1 MGPCSLQAEVVGF
14 RSEANLPGWL
24 HACSKQNR
32 MDISRPDLKVKK
44 RRRQIVTMAVAVIA
58 LGILAGIVRR
68 LKPAAPTVDRSTI
81 WTDTV
86 KRGPMLRQVRGLGT
100 LTPREDAI
108 RQIPAQTDA
117 TVVRILM
124 LPGSEVKRN
133 TPLLQLADP
142 TASQAALDTQ
152 LALEEAEADLKNTQV
167 KLQSD
172 LMAQKSTAASV
183 DADYQQAQRQAQTD
197 QALYKL
203 GVISGLAY
211 QGSQGNA
218 DQLRTRNGLQQQTV
232 DINEKALASQLAVQ
246 KAKVAQAKAL
256 ADLKQQQLAALTVR
270 AGIDGVLTDLP
281 LTVGQSVTVGTM
293 LAKVVEPNQL
303 KAELKIAETQARDI
317 EIGQPASVDTHN
329 GVIQGTVSRIDP
341 AVQNGTVTVDVKLS
355 GEMPQGARPDLSVDG
370 TIDLQR
376 LADVLYVGRPAFG
389 DENSTIS
396 LFKIDLDG
404 KGGVRVPVKVGRA
417 SVTSIQVLQGLREG
431 DTVILSDMSRWDSA
445 DRIRL
450 D

>member
-1 MGPCSLQAEVVGF
+1 
-14 RSEANLPGWL
+14 
-24 HACSKQNR
+24 
-32 MDISRPDLKVKK
+32 MDISRPDLRVKK
-44 RRRQIVTMAVAVIA
+44 RRRQIVTFSVAVVA
-58 LGILAGIVRR
+58 LAVLAGAAMR

-124 LPGSEVKRN
+124 LPGSEVKAN
-133 TPLLQLADP
+133 TSLVELADP
-142 TASQAALDTQ
+142 ALSQAALDTR

-167 KLQSD
+167 KLESD
-172 LMAQKSTAASV
+172 LMAQKSSAASV
-183 DADYQQAQRQAQTD
+183 DADYQQAQRQAETD
-197 QALYKL
+197 KALFKL

-211 QGSQGNA
+211 QSSQGNA
-218 DQLRTRNGLQQQTV
+218 DQLRTRNGLEQQTV
-232 DINEKALASQLAVQ
+232 DINEKAIASQLAVQ
-246 KAKVAQAKAL
+246 QAKVAQAKAM
-256 ADLKQQQLAALTVR
+256 ADLKEQQLDALKVK

-281 LTVGQSVTVGTM
+281 LAVGQSVSVGTM
-293 LAKVVEPNQL
+293 LAKVVQPNQL

-317 EIGQPASVDTHN
+317 QIGQPASIDTHN

-355 GEMPQGARPDLSVDG
+355 GQMPQGARPDLSVDG
-370 TIDLQR
+370 TIDLER
-376 LADVLYVGRPAFG
+376 LVDVLYVGRPAFG
-389 DENSTIS
+389 DENSTVE
-396 LFKIDLDG
+396 LFKLDSDG
-404 KGGVRVPVKVGRA
+404 KGAVRVPVKVGRA
-417 SVTSIQVLQGLREG
+417 SVTSIQLLEGLHEG
-431 DTVILSDMSRWDSA
+431 DIVILSDMSRWDNA